1 MNIMVI
7 GLIIIFMVMEFI
19 TGQKKKK
26 VMKANGR
33 ITQYLERVYLYGR
46 MEDSIKVI
54 LKLFELIRLNNL
66 YF

>member
-1 MNIMVI
+1 
-7 GLIIIFMVMEFI
+7 MESI

-54 LKLFELIRLNNL
+54 LKLFEQIRLNNL